1 MLNIFIISCNGTVI
15 CIVIN
20 KLLTIF
26 CNNEIKKRGCMEIEL
41 IKIYGEYAVI
51 GLLAFMGFL
60 SLWFWIE
67 RLIFFKTVDIYK
79 YQNKKELEI
88 DLTKHIDII
97 STCGSNAP
105 YVGLLGTVFG
115 IMLTFYMMGQSDTM
129 DVNAIMSSLALALK
143 ATAMGLVVAIFAI
156 IFTNH
161 LGRKVDGLLVK

>member
-1 MLNIFIISCNGTVI
+1 
-15 CIVIN
+15 
-20 KLLTIF
+20 
-26 CNNEIKKRGCMEIEL
+26 MEIEL

-88 DLTKHIDII
+88 NLTKHIDII

-115 IMLTFYMMGQSDTM
+115 IMFTFYMMGQGDTREILIGDTLVEKEKLLQMLEGFDSKSSVIINSDKESRFEHFVIVL
-129 DVNAIMSSLALALK
+129 DALK
-143 ATAMGLVVAIFAI
+143 QKGFENVGVLSR
-156 IFTNH
+156 NE
-161 LGRKVDGLLVK
+161 K